1 MPEPALTT
9 DDLDALEAEA
19 LLARFT
25 GETAAIG
32 DLLAR
37 AREVQWTAPPR
48 TTVPAERKGIGHKPS
63 APTEDIALDGQRLA
77 LRVNVLASERA
88 LRQATLY
95 ATAIRRHLE
104 EALRPYEE

>member
-1 MPEPALTT
+1 MTTIPTST
-9 DDLDALEAEA
+9 DDLEALEAES

-25 GETAAIG
+25 GETQALG

-48 TTVPAERKGIGHKPS
+48 TTLPAERKGVGHKPS

-88 LRQATLY
+88 LRQANLY
-95 ATAIRRHLE
+95 VTAIRRHLE

>member
-1 MPEPALTT
+1 MTAMPTSTE
-9 DDLDALEAEA
+9 DLDALEAES

-25 GETAAIG
+25 SEVHALG

-48 TTVPAERKGIGHKPS
+48 TTIPAERKGVGHKPS

-77 LRVNVLASERA
+77 LRVNVLAAERA
-88 LRQATLY
+88 LRTATLH
-95 ATAIRRHLE
+95 ALAISRHLE
-104 EALRPYEE
+104 AALRPYEE